1 MAKRFLFL
9 AILLLFA
16 SCILQAQSE
25 EVSSDVQV
33 KVVRVVVNQTYEK
46 ADKVSLSFYDYTKK
60 ILEYAGFSV
69 VDENAKYYDAT
80 LYIDVKGIPG
90 GAYYSKWGCNWNWE
104 YRWTEA
110 TLKGTLSFSING
122 GKTYCWNFSYTEGPY
137 SAISGGYFTPNDAPF
152 RIAFDEGFLPFL
164 FKSIS
169 ELKGI
174 SPLIS
179 ALKDEDWRIRWGAAY
194 ALGEIKDPRAVEPLI
209 QALKDEDSGVRCAAA
224 NALVRIGE
232 PAVEPLIQALKDD
245 DSNVREKAA
254 WALGWIGDK
263 RAVEPLIQALKD
275 EDSNVRQ
282 GAAYALGEI
291 TGKDFGTDY
300 NKWNE
305 WWQKNK

>member
-1 MAKRFLFL
+1 MAKKFLFL
-9 AILLLFA
+9 VVLLLFV
-16 SCILQAQSE
+16 SCLQAQSE

-33 KVVRVVVNQTYEK
+33 KVVRVVVNQTYEI
-46 ADKVSLSFYDYTKK
+46 ADKVSLPFYDYTKK

-90 GAYYSKWGCNWNWE
+90 GAYYSDWK
-104 YRWTEA
+104 YHWTEA
-110 TLKGTLSFSING
+110 TLRGTLSFSING
-122 GKTYCWNFSYTEGPY
+122 GKTYRWNFSYTEGPY
-137 SAISGGYFTPNDAPF
+137 GIIFGGYCTPNDAPF

-209 QALKDEDSGVRCAAA
+209 QALKD
-224 NALVRIGE
+224 
-232 PAVEPLIQALKDD
+232 D

-275 EDSNVRQ
+275 EDSNVRLR
-282 GAAYALGEI
+282 AACALREI
-291 TGKDFGTDY
+291 TGKDFGMDY

>member
-33 KVVRVVVNQTYEK
+33 KVVRVVVNQTYEI
-46 ADKVSLSFYDYTKK
+46 ADKVSLPFYDYTKK

-122 GKTYCWNFSYTEGPY
+122 GKTYRWNFSYTEGPY
-137 SAISGGYFTPNDAPF
+137 STIFGGYFTPNDAPF

-179 ALKDEDWRIRWGAAY
+179 ALKDEDGAVRCAAAEVLVKIGEPAVEPLIQALKDEDSGVREGAAE
-194 ALGEIKDPRAVEPLI
+194 ALGKIKDPRAVEPLI
-209 QALKDEDSGVRCAAA
+209 QALKDEDSGVR
-224 NALVRIGE
+224 
-232 PAVEPLIQALKDD
+232 
-245 DSNVREKAA
+245 
-254 WALGWIGDK
+254 
-263 RAVEPLIQALKD
+263 
-275 EDSNVRQ
+275 Q
-282 GAAYALGEI
+282 GAAYALREI